1 MLLPCDVLHWYGQG
15 MTAEHLTEGMIKVLH
30 ALGGAERPLLPSEV
44 GRAAEI
50 RHTRGSYMGQRK
62 TFGVGSA
69 GAAIA
74 TALVRR
80 GLAEETW
87 LDYCGENRRGW
98 QITEAGFAK
107 LSEVSE
113 SMPA

>member
-1 MLLPCDVLHWYGQG
+1 
-15 MTAEHLTEGMIKVLH
+15 MIKVLR
-30 ALGGAERPLLPSEV
+30 ALAEAERLLLPSEV
-44 GRAAEI
+44 GRAAEV

-80 GLAEETW
+80 GLVVEDW
-87 LDYCGENRRGW
+87 VDYCGETRRGW
-98 QITEAGFAK
+98 KITEAGRQK

-113 SMPA
+113 TMPA